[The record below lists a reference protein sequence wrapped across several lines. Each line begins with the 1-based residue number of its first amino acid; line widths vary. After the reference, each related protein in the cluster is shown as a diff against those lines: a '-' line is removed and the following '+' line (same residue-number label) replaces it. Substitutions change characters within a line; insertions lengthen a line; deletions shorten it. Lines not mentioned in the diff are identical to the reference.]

1 MNSSITKPSSHSEEC
16 QISCDFKILQNS
28 DVFRSTNTD
37 VVKLFAYLAKRKK
50 HIPGDQLIT
59 IGKEAN
65 RAFLLLAGEIEITTF
80 HRGKEVVIQQ
90 LKKGAFFGELA
101 LLAKFNWFFNARAK
115 TDCEVMVIE
124 RKCFEKVL
132 EKYPEKR
139 KTISERIVQF
149 RVERL
154 TEQTEFMLDMMPPEY
169 FKETSFA

>member
-1 MNSSITKPSSHSEEC
+1 MNSSTTKPSNHSEEC

-50 HIPGDQLIT
+50 HIPGDQIIT
-59 IGKEAN
+59 RGKEAN
-65 RAFLLLAGEIEITTF
+65 RAFLLVGGEVEITTL
-80 HRGKEVVIQQ
+80 HHGKEVVIQR
-90 LKKGAFFGELA
+90 LKEGAFFGELA
-101 LLAKFNWFFNARAK
+101 LLAKFKWFFNARAK
-115 TDCEVMVIE
+115 TDCEIMIIE
-124 RKCFEKVL
+124 RECFEKVL

-139 KTISERIVQF
+139 KPITERIVQF

-169 FKETSFA
+169 FKESSFA